1 MAVPNGALQ
10 VSPLITAAEL
20 AERLRNKAVPLM
32 VDVREAN
39 EFRAGH
45 IPGAVNMPLSE
56 FRAHYTKLP
65 KHQEVV
71 LVCRSDNR
79 SGMAQQFLRAQG
91 FSMTRNLI
99 DGMLGW
105 SGPVA

>member
-1 MAVPNGALQ
+1 MALPNWSDE
-10 VSPLITAAEL
+10 VSPLITSVEL
-20 AERLRNKAVPLM
+20 AERLRNKTAPLM
-32 VDVREAN
+32 VDVREAP

-45 IPGAVNMPLSE
+45 IPDAVNMPLSE
-56 FRAHYTKLP
+56 FRTHYTSLP
-65 KHQEVV
+65 KDQEVV

-91 FSMTRNLI
+91 LDRTRNLI